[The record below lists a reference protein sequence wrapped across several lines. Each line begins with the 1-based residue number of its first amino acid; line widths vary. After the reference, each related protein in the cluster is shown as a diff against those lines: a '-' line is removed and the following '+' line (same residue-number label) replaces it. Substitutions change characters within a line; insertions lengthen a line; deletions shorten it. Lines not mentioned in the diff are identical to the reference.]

1 MQEDVGKQPRTVV
14 ERERGLTREGA
25 SMIASEVY
33 TTPGGEPTAAKGA
46 R

>member
-1 MQEDVGKQPRTVV
+1 MQEDVGKQPRTVW
-14 ERERGLTREGA
+14 EREWGLTRKERQ
-25 SMIASEVY
+25 MNASEVY